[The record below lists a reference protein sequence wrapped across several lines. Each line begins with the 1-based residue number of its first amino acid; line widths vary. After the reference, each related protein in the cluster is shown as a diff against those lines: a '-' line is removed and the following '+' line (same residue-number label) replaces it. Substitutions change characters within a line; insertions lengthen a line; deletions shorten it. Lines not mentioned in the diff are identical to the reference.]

1 MERRMR
7 VGVVYGGRS
16 GEHEVSLRSAA
27 SIIAALD
34 PARYEVVPV
43 AITKD
48 GRWLTGPESLKVLEA
63 AQRDLA
69 PIPEHGSE
77 VTLPADPTR
86 HGLLALGRGEATPL
100 DVVFPVL
107 HGTYGEDGT
116 IQGLLELADVPYV
129 GAGVLASAAGM
140 DKAIMK
146 SVFRD
151 AGIPVCRWLVARIGA
166 EEPHVL
172 ARRVGEELGFPCFV
186 KPANLGSSVGI
197 TKVKEPAG
205 LAAAVA
211 EAGAYD
217 PKLVIEE
224 AVDGREFECAVLGND
239 APQASVVGELVP
251 SREFYDYADKY
262 VEQGAEIVI
271 PARIPPETAEAMR
284 ALAVRAFRAVDCSGL
299 ARVDFF
305 LGRGGRVLVNE
316 INTMPGFTAISMYP
330 KLWEASGLAY
340 PALVDRLIALGLE
353 RHAARGKRRLSFSP
367 PAPAAPVGY
376 RRAGR

>member
-34 PARYEVVPV
+34 PARYEVVPI

-48 GRWLTGPESLKVLEA
+48 GRWLTGPESLQVLEA

-86 HGLLALGRGEATPL
+86 HGLLPLGQGQPTPL

-129 GAGVLASAAGM
+129 GAGVLASAVGM
-140 DKAIMK
+140 DKALMK

-151 AGIPVCRWLVARIGA
+151 AGIPVCRWLVTRIG
-166 EEPHVL
+166 EEAPVAL
-172 ARRVGEELGFPCFV
+172 ARRVGDELGFPCFV
-186 KPANLGSSVGI
+186 KPANLGSSVGVS
-197 TKVKEPAG
+197 KVRAAAQ
-205 LAAAVA
+205 LAAGVA

-217 PKLVIEE
+217 PKVVIEE
-224 AVDGREFECAVLGND
+224 AIDGREFECAVLGND

-262 VEQGAEIVI
+262 VEQGARVII
-271 PARIPPETAEAMR
+271 PASIPPETAEAMR
-284 ALAVRAFRAVDCSGL
+284 SIALRAFRAVDGPGL
-299 ARVDFF
+299 SRVDFF
-305 LGRGGRVLVNE
+305 LERGGRVLVNE

-330 KLWEASGLAY
+330 KLWEASGLAF
-340 PALVDRLIALGLE
+340 PALVDRLIALAFE
-353 RHAARGKRRLSFSP
+353 RHAVRARRRLSFTP
-367 PAPAAPVGY
+367 PAATPPIS
-376 RRAGR
+376 RRQAGR

>member
-48 GRWLTGPESLKVLEA
+48 GRWLTGPESLQVLEA

-116 IQGLLELADVPYV
+116 IQGLLELAAIPFV
-129 GAGVLASAAGM
+129 GCGTLASACGM
-140 DKAIMK
+140 DKVTMK
-146 SVFRD
+146 ALFKE
-151 AGIPVCRWLVARIGA
+151 AGLPICRYAWFLRSEWEANANKVT
-166 EEPHVL
+166 
-172 ARRVGEELGFPCFV
+172 RRVKKEIGFPC
-186 KPANLGSSVGI
+186 
-197 TKVKEPAG
+197 
-205 LAAAVA
+205 
-211 EAGAYD
+211 
-217 PKLVIEE
+217 
-224 AVDGREFECAVLGND
+224 
-239 APQASVVGELVP
+239 
-251 SREFYDYADKY
+251 
-262 VEQGAEIVI
+262 
-271 PARIPPETAEAMR
+271 
-284 ALAVRAFRAVDCSGL
+284 
-299 ARVDFF
+299 
-305 LGRGGRVLVNE
+305 
-316 INTMPGFTAISMYP
+316 
-330 KLWEASGLAY
+330 
-340 PALVDRLIALGLE
+340 
-353 RHAARGKRRLSFSP
+353 
-367 PAPAAPVGY
+367 
-376 RRAGR
+376 

>member
-27 SIIAALD
+27 SIVAALD

-86 HGLLALGRGEATPL
+86 HGLLPLGRGEATPL
-100 DVVFPVL
+100 DVVFP
-107 HGTYGEDGT
+107 
-116 IQGLLELADVPYV
+116 
-129 GAGVLASAAGM
+129 
-140 DKAIMK
+140 
-146 SVFRD
+146 D
-151 AGIPVCRWLVARIGA
+151 AGIPVCRWLVARIGT
-166 EEPHVL
+166 EEPHAL
-172 ARRVGEELGFPCFV
+172 AQRVGTALGFPCFV

-217 PKLVIEE
+217 PKVVIEE
-224 AVDGREFECAVLGND
+224 AIDGREFECAVLGND

-305 LGRGGRVLVNE
+305 LERGGRVLVNE

-330 KLWEASGLAY
+330 KLWEASGLPY
-340 PALVDRLIALGLE
+340 PALVDRLIVLALE
-353 RHAARGKRRLSFSP
+353 RQAARGKRRLSFTP
-367 PAPAAPVGY
+367 PAPAAPAGL
-376 RRAGR
+376 RRARQ